1 MSKLVIISGATA
13 TGKSELAIEV
23 AKEIGAEII
32 SADSMQLY
40 KGMDIGTAKLTMAE
54 RQGITHHL
62 LDLVDVKTDVTVSW
76 YQELARA
83 KIDELRG
90 AGKSVVVVGG
100 TGLYIK
106 AILDDLN
113 FPETDPEVR
122 MKLNQEAEKI
132 GGDAMHQKLAKL
144 DPAASLAI
152 PKENVR
158 RVIRALEVIEITGK
172 PFTAILPREDSTKYP
187 DAMQFGLAM
196 DRESLDIRIDNRVA
210 KMWEA
215 GFVDE
220 VEELILTL
228 SKEGNSTAVIGTI
241 LRDRYAVPDA
251 RLVTGERISQTLARN
266 NIVPSYPEDM
276 MNLMRKALS
285 LIDHLNSNKK
295 DLHNRRQLELCES
308 RIRRLAKY
316 YIGTGRLSSTWAY
329 KRDQLRLMVE

>member
-40 KGMDIGTAKLTMAE
+40 RGMDIGTAKLTMAE

-122 MKLNQEAEKI
+122 EKLNQEAEKI
-132 GGDAMHQKLAKL
+132 GGDAMHQRLAKL

-220 VEELILTL
+220 VEELINQGILEGKTAQAAIGYAQIIRMKHGSMSQEEAIEDTARATRQYARRQETWFSRDLRITWL
-228 SKEGNSTAVIGTI
+228 SATS
-241 LRDRYAVPDA
+241 
-251 RLVTGERISQTLARN
+251 
-266 NIVPSYPEDM
+266 
-276 MNLMRKALS
+276 NLSERKAS
-285 LIDHLNSNKK
+285 LLQAILKS
-295 DLHNRRQLELCES
+295 
-308 RIRRLAKY
+308 
-316 YIGTGRLSSTWAY
+316 
-329 KRDQLRLMVE
+329 